1 MKKLQLKKP
10 DIKGK
15 IRKIKNLKK
24 EDVIAYWKGRHERR
38 ERILEARRNSAFAKK
53 MQPVYAFMNRF
64 SLIFHALLA
73 CIINFVIEAIS
84 RHSVV
89 AAWDYMTGTP
99 LVFLYNAFMIFVT
112 FSIVYLFKRRIFVR
126 MIIGAIWVIL
136 GIANGYILLKRVTP
150 FNAQDLK
157 IAGDGIAL
165 INNYCNGF
173 EVVVIAVG
181 AVALLI
187 WLISMWR
194 RGGQYAGKIHHIA
207 ALIGIIVCGVLY
219 TFVTNIAIDKRVVS
233 TYFGNIAFA
242 YEDYGLPYCFSAS
255 LFNTGISEPNGYTKK
270 AMAKIDKDGELN
282 QTATSRSSDE
292 LPNIIVVQLESYFD
306 VANAE
311 FFTTS
316 EDACPNLHN
325 LYQNYSN
332 GYFKVP
338 SVGAGTANTE
348 FEVLTGMNLRYFGP
362 GEYPYKTYS
371 KKHPTESAA
380 TALASLGYGTH
391 ALHDNTGNFYS
402 RANVFNNMGFD
413 TFTSKE
419 FMNVLQTTENGWAKD
434 EILTHHIMEAMDT
447 TKQEDFVFTVSVQ
460 GHGNYPETQVIENPK
475 IKVEGIEDEALKN
488 KWEYYVNQVYEM
500 DQFVGDLIKAVEERN
515 EPSVVVF
522 YGDHLPTM
530 GLKAEDLKSRYLYN
544 TNYVIWDNIGLQKD
558 DKNIPAYQLMSEVLN
573 RLDIHSGTV
582 FNYHQQRK
590 GTKNYLSD
598 LELLQ
603 YDILYGKQY
612 VYNGK
617 APITE
622 GHMVMGIRNVSLS
635 SIVPQLNSGY
645 SLYGENFTKYSR
657 VYVNGEKLDVKAPID
672 AMHQG
677 MAYCPEDRKVEGII
691 ADLSVRENMILA
703 LQAKRGMFKLMS
715 RKEQEELT
723 DKYIKMLQV
732 KTASRETPIKSLSG
746 GNQQKVILGRW
757 LMTEPDFLILDEPTR
772 GIDVGTKTEIQK
784 LVVKLANE
792 GMSVVFISS
801 EVEEMLRTV
810 THMGI
815 LRDGEKV
822 GELEESELSQ
832 ENVMKAIAGGD
843 K

>member
-126 MIIGAIWVIL
+126 IIIGAIWVIL

-282 QTATSRSSDE
+282 QTAASRSSDE

-413 TFTSKE
+413 TFTSKG

-434 EILTHHIMEAMDT
+434 EILTQHIMEAMDT

-657 VYVNGEKLDVKAPID
+657 VYVNGEKQKSSFLNNTRINLSETELKDGDVIQVGQVGSSDTIFRMSDKYTY
-672 AMHQG
+672 QNG
-677 MAYCPEDRKVEGII
+677 QLVKQEGT
-691 ADLSVRENMILA
+691 A
-703 LQAKRGMFKLMS
+703 
-715 RKEQEELT
+715 T
-723 DKYIKMLQV
+723 DK
-732 KTASRETPIKSLSG
+732 SKSWVD
-746 GNQQKVILGRW
+746 Q
-757 LMTEPDFLILDEPTR
+757 DY
-772 GIDVGTKTEIQK
+772 DV
-784 LVVKLANE
+784 N
-792 GMSVVFISS
+792 
-801 EVEEMLRTV
+801 
-810 THMGI
+810 
-815 LRDGEKV
+815 
-822 GELEESELSQ
+822 
-832 ENVMKAIAGGD
+832 
-843 K
+843 

>member
-15 IRKIKNLKK
+15 IHKIKNLKK

-99 LVFLYNAFMIFVT
+99 MVFLYNAFMIFVT

-544 TNYVIWDNIGLQKD
+544 TNYVIWDNIGLQKH

-657 VYVNGEKLDVKAPID
+657 VYVNGEKQKSSFLNNTRINLSETELKDGDVIQVGQVGSSDTIFRMSDKYTY
-672 AMHQG
+672 QNG
-677 MAYCPEDRKVEGII
+677 QLVKQEGT
-691 ADLSVRENMILA
+691 A
-703 LQAKRGMFKLMS
+703 
-715 RKEQEELT
+715 T
-723 DKYIKMLQV
+723 DK
-732 KTASRETPIKSLSG
+732 SKSWVD
-746 GNQQKVILGRW
+746 Q
-757 LMTEPDFLILDEPTR
+757 DY
-772 GIDVGTKTEIQK
+772 DV
-784 LVVKLANE
+784 N
-792 GMSVVFISS
+792 
-801 EVEEMLRTV
+801 
-810 THMGI
+810 
-815 LRDGEKV
+815 
-822 GELEESELSQ
+822 
-832 ENVMKAIAGGD
+832 
-843 K
+843 

>member
-282 QTATSRSSDE
+282 QTAASRSSDE

-419 FMNVLQTTENGWAKD
+419 FMNVMQTTENGWAKD
-434 EILTHHIMEAMDT
+434 EILTQHIMEAMDT

-657 VYVNGEKLDVKAPID
+657 VYVNGEKQKSSFLNNTRINLSETELKDGDVIQVGQVGSSDTIFRMSDKYTY
-672 AMHQG
+672 QNG
-677 MAYCPEDRKVEGII
+677 QLVKQEGT
-691 ADLSVRENMILA
+691 A
-703 LQAKRGMFKLMS
+703 
-715 RKEQEELT
+715 T
-723 DKYIKMLQV
+723 DK
-732 KTASRETPIKSLSG
+732 SKSWVD
-746 GNQQKVILGRW
+746 Q
-757 LMTEPDFLILDEPTR
+757 DY
-772 GIDVGTKTEIQK
+772 DV
-784 LVVKLANE
+784 N
-792 GMSVVFISS
+792 
-801 EVEEMLRTV
+801 
-810 THMGI
+810 
-815 LRDGEKV
+815 
-822 GELEESELSQ
+822 
-832 ENVMKAIAGGD
+832 
-843 K
+843 

>member
-434 EILTHHIMEAMDT
+434 EILTQHIMEAMDT

-530 GLKAEDLKSRYLYN
+530 GLKAEELKSRYLYN

-657 VYVNGEKLDVKAPID
+657 VYVNGEKQKSSFLNNTRINLSETELKDGDVIQVGQVGSSDTIFRMSDKYTY
-672 AMHQG
+672 QNG
-677 MAYCPEDRKVEGII
+677 QLVKQEGT
-691 ADLSVRENMILA
+691 A
-703 LQAKRGMFKLMS
+703 
-715 RKEQEELT
+715 T
-723 DKYIKMLQV
+723 DK
-732 KTASRETPIKSLSG
+732 SKSWVD
-746 GNQQKVILGRW
+746 Q
-757 LMTEPDFLILDEPTR
+757 DY
-772 GIDVGTKTEIQK
+772 DV
-784 LVVKLANE
+784 N
-792 GMSVVFISS
+792 
-801 EVEEMLRTV
+801 
-810 THMGI
+810 
-815 LRDGEKV
+815 
-822 GELEESELSQ
+822 
-832 ENVMKAIAGGD
+832 
-843 K
+843 

>member
-207 ALIGIIVCGVLY
+207 ALTGIIVCGVLY

-434 EILTHHIMEAMDT
+434 EILTQHIMEAMDT

-460 GHGNYPETQVIENPK
+460 GHGNYPETQVIENTK

-657 VYVNGEKLDVKAPID
+657 VYVNGEKQKSSFLNNTRINLSETELKDGDVIQVGQVGSSDTIFRMSDKYTY
-672 AMHQG
+672 QNG
-677 MAYCPEDRKVEGII
+677 QLVKQEGT
-691 ADLSVRENMILA
+691 A
-703 LQAKRGMFKLMS
+703 
-715 RKEQEELT
+715 T
-723 DKYIKMLQV
+723 DK
-732 KTASRETPIKSLSG
+732 SKSWVD
-746 GNQQKVILGRW
+746 Q
-757 LMTEPDFLILDEPTR
+757 DY
-772 GIDVGTKTEIQK
+772 DV
-784 LVVKLANE
+784 N
-792 GMSVVFISS
+792 
-801 EVEEMLRTV
+801 
-810 THMGI
+810 
-815 LRDGEKV
+815 
-822 GELEESELSQ
+822 
-832 ENVMKAIAGGD
+832 
-843 K
+843 

>member
-126 MIIGAIWVIL
+126 IIIGAIWVIL

-434 EILTHHIMEAMDT
+434 EILTQHIMEAMDT

-544 TNYVIWDNIGLQKD
+544 TNYVIWDNIGLQKH

-657 VYVNGEKLDVKAPID
+657 VYVNGEKQKSSFLNNTRINLSETELKDGDVIQVGQVGSSDTIFRMSDKYTY
-672 AMHQG
+672 QNG
-677 MAYCPEDRKVEGII
+677 QLVKQEGT
-691 ADLSVRENMILA
+691 A
-703 LQAKRGMFKLMS
+703 
-715 RKEQEELT
+715 T
-723 DKYIKMLQV
+723 DK
-732 KTASRETPIKSLSG
+732 SKSWVD
-746 GNQQKVILGRW
+746 Q
-757 LMTEPDFLILDEPTR
+757 DY
-772 GIDVGTKTEIQK
+772 DV
-784 LVVKLANE
+784 N
-792 GMSVVFISS
+792 
-801 EVEEMLRTV
+801 
-810 THMGI
+810 
-815 LRDGEKV
+815 
-822 GELEESELSQ
+822 
-832 ENVMKAIAGGD
+832 
-843 K
+843 

>member
-99 LVFLYNAFMIFVT
+99 MVFLYNAFMIFVT

-126 MIIGAIWVIL
+126 MIIGAIWMIL

-544 TNYVIWDNIGLQKD
+544 TNYVIWDNIGLQKH

-645 SLYGENFTKYSR
+645 SLYGENFTKYSC
-657 VYVNGEKLDVKAPID
+657 VYVNGEKQKSSFLNNTRINLSETELKDGDVIQVGQVGSSDTIFRMSDKYTY
-672 AMHQG
+672 QNG
-677 MAYCPEDRKVEGII
+677 QLVKQEGT
-691 ADLSVRENMILA
+691 A
-703 LQAKRGMFKLMS
+703 
-715 RKEQEELT
+715 T
-723 DKYIKMLQV
+723 DK
-732 KTASRETPIKSLSG
+732 SKSWVD
-746 GNQQKVILGRW
+746 Q
-757 LMTEPDFLILDEPTR
+757 DY
-772 GIDVGTKTEIQK
+772 DV
-784 LVVKLANE
+784 N
-792 GMSVVFISS
+792 
-801 EVEEMLRTV
+801 
-810 THMGI
+810 
-815 LRDGEKV
+815 
-822 GELEESELSQ
+822 
-832 ENVMKAIAGGD
+832 
-843 K
+843 

>member
-99 LVFLYNAFMIFVT
+99 MVFLYNAFMIFVT

-181 AVALLI
+181 VVALLI

-544 TNYVIWDNIGLQKD
+544 TNYVIWDNIGLQKH

-657 VYVNGEKLDVKAPID
+657 VYVNGEKQKSSFLNNTRINLSETELKDGDVIQVGQVGSSDTIFRMSDKYTY
-672 AMHQG
+672 QNG
-677 MAYCPEDRKVEGII
+677 QLVKQEGT
-691 ADLSVRENMILA
+691 A
-703 LQAKRGMFKLMS
+703 
-715 RKEQEELT
+715 T
-723 DKYIKMLQV
+723 DK
-732 KTASRETPIKSLSG
+732 SKSWVD
-746 GNQQKVILGRW
+746 Q
-757 LMTEPDFLILDEPTR
+757 DY
-772 GIDVGTKTEIQK
+772 DV
-784 LVVKLANE
+784 N
-792 GMSVVFISS
+792 
-801 EVEEMLRTV
+801 
-810 THMGI
+810 
-815 LRDGEKV
+815 
-822 GELEESELSQ
+822 
-832 ENVMKAIAGGD
+832 
-843 K
+843 

>member
-282 QTATSRSSDE
+282 QTAASRSSDE

-434 EILTHHIMEAMDT
+434 EILTQHIMEAMDT

-460 GHGNYPETQVIENPK
+460 GHGNYPETQVIGNPK

-657 VYVNGEKLDVKAPID
+657 VYVNGEKQKSSFLNNTRINLSETELKDGDVIQVGQVGSSDTIFRMSDKYTY
-672 AMHQG
+672 QNG
-677 MAYCPEDRKVEGII
+677 QLVKQEGT
-691 ADLSVRENMILA
+691 A
-703 LQAKRGMFKLMS
+703 
-715 RKEQEELT
+715 T
-723 DKYIKMLQV
+723 DK
-732 KTASRETPIKSLSG
+732 SKSWVD
-746 GNQQKVILGRW
+746 Q
-757 LMTEPDFLILDEPTR
+757 DY
-772 GIDVGTKTEIQK
+772 DV
-784 LVVKLANE
+784 N
-792 GMSVVFISS
+792 
-801 EVEEMLRTV
+801 
-810 THMGI
+810 
-815 LRDGEKV
+815 
-822 GELEESELSQ
+822 
-832 ENVMKAIAGGD
+832 
-843 K
+843 

>member
-434 EILTHHIMEAMDT
+434 EILTQHIMEAMDT

-657 VYVNGEKLDVKAPID
+657 VYVNGEKQKSSFLNNTRINLSETELQDGDVIQVGQVGSSDTIFRMSDKYTY
-672 AMHQG
+672 QNG
-677 MAYCPEDRKVEGII
+677 QLVKQEGT
-691 ADLSVRENMILA
+691 A
-703 LQAKRGMFKLMS
+703 
-715 RKEQEELT
+715 T
-723 DKYIKMLQV
+723 DK
-732 KTASRETPIKSLSG
+732 SKSWVD
-746 GNQQKVILGRW
+746 Q
-757 LMTEPDFLILDEPTR
+757 DY
-772 GIDVGTKTEIQK
+772 DV
-784 LVVKLANE
+784 N
-792 GMSVVFISS
+792 
-801 EVEEMLRTV
+801 
-810 THMGI
+810 
-815 LRDGEKV
+815 
-822 GELEESELSQ
+822 
-832 ENVMKAIAGGD
+832 
-843 K
+843 

>member
-99 LVFLYNAFMIFVT
+99 MVFLYNAFMIFVT

-126 MIIGAIWVIL
+126 MIIGAIWMIL

-434 EILTHHIMEAMDT
+434 EILTQHIMEAMDT

-657 VYVNGEKLDVKAPID
+657 VYVNGEKQKSSFLNNTRINLSETELKDGDVIQVGQVGSSDTIFRMSDKYTY
-672 AMHQG
+672 QNG
-677 MAYCPEDRKVEGII
+677 QLVKQEGT
-691 ADLSVRENMILA
+691 A
-703 LQAKRGMFKLMS
+703 
-715 RKEQEELT
+715 T
-723 DKYIKMLQV
+723 DK
-732 KTASRETPIKSLSG
+732 SKSWVD
-746 GNQQKVILGRW
+746 Q
-757 LMTEPDFLILDEPTR
+757 DY
-772 GIDVGTKTEIQK
+772 DV
-784 LVVKLANE
+784 N
-792 GMSVVFISS
+792 
-801 EVEEMLRTV
+801 
-810 THMGI
+810 
-815 LRDGEKV
+815 
-822 GELEESELSQ
+822 
-832 ENVMKAIAGGD
+832 
-843 K
+843 

>member
-99 LVFLYNAFMIFVT
+99 MVFLYNAFMIFVT

-126 MIIGAIWVIL
+126 MIIGAIWMIL

-544 TNYVIWDNIGLQKD
+544 TNYVIWDNIGLQKH

-645 SLYGENFTKYSR
+645 SLYGENFTKYSH
-657 VYVNGEKLDVKAPID
+657 VYVNGEKQKSSFLNNTRINLSETELKDGDVIQVGQVGSSDTIFRMSDKYTY
-672 AMHQG
+672 QNG
-677 MAYCPEDRKVEGII
+677 QLVKQEGT
-691 ADLSVRENMILA
+691 A
-703 LQAKRGMFKLMS
+703 
-715 RKEQEELT
+715 T
-723 DKYIKMLQV
+723 DK
-732 KTASRETPIKSLSG
+732 SKSWVD
-746 GNQQKVILGRW
+746 Q
-757 LMTEPDFLILDEPTR
+757 DY
-772 GIDVGTKTEIQK
+772 DV
-784 LVVKLANE
+784 N
-792 GMSVVFISS
+792 
-801 EVEEMLRTV
+801 
-810 THMGI
+810 
-815 LRDGEKV
+815 
-822 GELEESELSQ
+822 
-832 ENVMKAIAGGD
+832 
-843 K
+843 

>member
-99 LVFLYNAFMIFVT
+99 MVFLYNAFMIFVT

-126 MIIGAIWVIL
+126 MIIGAIWMIL

-316 EDACPNLHN
+316 EDVCPNLHN

-544 TNYVIWDNIGLQKD
+544 TNYVIWDNIGLQKH

-657 VYVNGEKLDVKAPID
+657 VYVNGEKQKSSFLNNTRINLSETELKDGDVIQVGQVGSSDTIFRMSDKYTY
-672 AMHQG
+672 QNG
-677 MAYCPEDRKVEGII
+677 QLVKQEGT
-691 ADLSVRENMILA
+691 A
-703 LQAKRGMFKLMS
+703 
-715 RKEQEELT
+715 T
-723 DKYIKMLQV
+723 DK
-732 KTASRETPIKSLSG
+732 SKSWVD
-746 GNQQKVILGRW
+746 Q
-757 LMTEPDFLILDEPTR
+757 DY
-772 GIDVGTKTEIQK
+772 DV
-784 LVVKLANE
+784 N
-792 GMSVVFISS
+792 
-801 EVEEMLRTV
+801 
-810 THMGI
+810 
-815 LRDGEKV
+815 
-822 GELEESELSQ
+822 
-832 ENVMKAIAGGD
+832 
-843 K
+843 

>member
-1 MKKLQLKKP
+1 M
-10 DIKGK
+10 
-15 IRKIKNLKK
+15 KK

-434 EILTHHIMEAMDT
+434 EILTQHIMEAMDT

-657 VYVNGEKLDVKAPID
+657 VYVNGEKQKSSFLNNTRINLSETELKDGDVIQVGQVGSSDTIFRMSDKYTY
-672 AMHQG
+672 QNG
-677 MAYCPEDRKVEGII
+677 QLVKQEGT
-691 ADLSVRENMILA
+691 A
-703 LQAKRGMFKLMS
+703 
-715 RKEQEELT
+715 T
-723 DKYIKMLQV
+723 DK
-732 KTASRETPIKSLSG
+732 SKSWVD
-746 GNQQKVILGRW
+746 Q
-757 LMTEPDFLILDEPTR
+757 DY
-772 GIDVGTKTEIQK
+772 DV
-784 LVVKLANE
+784 N
-792 GMSVVFISS
+792 
-801 EVEEMLRTV
+801 
-810 THMGI
+810 
-815 LRDGEKV
+815 
-822 GELEESELSQ
+822 
-832 ENVMKAIAGGD
+832 
-843 K
+843 

>member
-1 MKKLQLKKP
+1 MKKFQLKKP

-15 IRKIKNLKK
+15 IRKIRNLKK

-99 LVFLYNAFMIFVT
+99 MVFLYNAFMIFVT

-544 TNYVIWDNIGLQKD
+544 TNYVIWDNIGLQKQ

-657 VYVNGEKLDVKAPID
+657 VYVNGEKQKSSFLNNTRINLSETELKDGDVIQVGQVGSSDTIFRMSDKYTY
-672 AMHQG
+672 QNG
-677 MAYCPEDRKVEGII
+677 QLVKQEGT
-691 ADLSVRENMILA
+691 A
-703 LQAKRGMFKLMS
+703 
-715 RKEQEELT
+715 T
-723 DKYIKMLQV
+723 DK
-732 KTASRETPIKSLSG
+732 SKSWVD
-746 GNQQKVILGRW
+746 Q
-757 LMTEPDFLILDEPTR
+757 DY
-772 GIDVGTKTEIQK
+772 DV
-784 LVVKLANE
+784 N
-792 GMSVVFISS
+792 
-801 EVEEMLRTV
+801 
-810 THMGI
+810 
-815 LRDGEKV
+815 
-822 GELEESELSQ
+822 
-832 ENVMKAIAGGD
+832 
-843 K
+843 

>member
-194 RGGQYAGKIHHIA
+194 RGGQYAGKIHHIV

-282 QTATSRSSDE
+282 QTAASRSSDE

-657 VYVNGEKLDVKAPID
+657 VYVNGEKQKSSFLNNTRINLSETELKDGDVIQVGQVGSSDTIFRMSDKYTY
-672 AMHQG
+672 QNG
-677 MAYCPEDRKVEGII
+677 QLVKQEGT
-691 ADLSVRENMILA
+691 A
-703 LQAKRGMFKLMS
+703 
-715 RKEQEELT
+715 T
-723 DKYIKMLQV
+723 DK
-732 KTASRETPIKSLSG
+732 SKSWVD
-746 GNQQKVILGRW
+746 Q
-757 LMTEPDFLILDEPTR
+757 DY
-772 GIDVGTKTEIQK
+772 DV
-784 LVVKLANE
+784 N
-792 GMSVVFISS
+792 
-801 EVEEMLRTV
+801 
-810 THMGI
+810 
-815 LRDGEKV
+815 
-822 GELEESELSQ
+822 
-832 ENVMKAIAGGD
+832 
-843 K
+843 

>member
-657 VYVNGEKLDVKAPID
+657 VYVNGEKQKSSFLNNTRINLSETELKDGDVIQVGQVGSSDTIFRMSDKYTY
-672 AMHQG
+672 QNG
-677 MAYCPEDRKVEGII
+677 QLVKQEGI
-691 ADLSVRENMILA
+691 A
-703 LQAKRGMFKLMS
+703 
-715 RKEQEELT
+715 T
-723 DKYIKMLQV
+723 DK
-732 KTASRETPIKSLSG
+732 SKSWVD
-746 GNQQKVILGRW
+746 Q
-757 LMTEPDFLILDEPTR
+757 DY
-772 GIDVGTKTEIQK
+772 DV
-784 LVVKLANE
+784 N
-792 GMSVVFISS
+792 
-801 EVEEMLRTV
+801 
-810 THMGI
+810 
-815 LRDGEKV
+815 
-822 GELEESELSQ
+822 
-832 ENVMKAIAGGD
+832 
-843 K
+843 

>member
-99 LVFLYNAFMIFVT
+99 QVFLYNAFMIFVT

-434 EILTHHIMEAMDT
+434 EILTQHIMEAMDT

-544 TNYVIWDNIGLQKD
+544 TNYVIWDNIGLQKH
-558 DKNIPAYQLMSEVLN
+558 DKDIPAYQLMSEVLN

-657 VYVNGEKLDVKAPID
+657 VYVNGEKQKSSFLNNTRINLSETELKDGDVIQVGQVGSSDTIFRMSDKYTY
-672 AMHQG
+672 QNG
-677 MAYCPEDRKVEGII
+677 QLVKQEGT
-691 ADLSVRENMILA
+691 A
-703 LQAKRGMFKLMS
+703 
-715 RKEQEELT
+715 T
-723 DKYIKMLQV
+723 DK
-732 KTASRETPIKSLSG
+732 SKSWVD
-746 GNQQKVILGRW
+746 Q
-757 LMTEPDFLILDEPTR
+757 DY
-772 GIDVGTKTEIQK
+772 DV
-784 LVVKLANE
+784 N
-792 GMSVVFISS
+792 
-801 EVEEMLRTV
+801 
-810 THMGI
+810 
-815 LRDGEKV
+815 
-822 GELEESELSQ
+822 
-832 ENVMKAIAGGD
+832 
-843 K
+843 

>member
-194 RGGQYAGKIHHIA
+194 RGGQYAGKIHHVA

-434 EILTHHIMEAMDT
+434 EILTQHIMEAMDT

-544 TNYVIWDNIGLQKD
+544 TNYVIWDNIGLQKH

-657 VYVNGEKLDVKAPID
+657 VYVNGEKQKSSFLNNTRINLSETELKDGDVIQVGQVGSSDTIFRMSDKYTY
-672 AMHQG
+672 QNG
-677 MAYCPEDRKVEGII
+677 QLVKQEGT
-691 ADLSVRENMILA
+691 A
-703 LQAKRGMFKLMS
+703 
-715 RKEQEELT
+715 T
-723 DKYIKMLQV
+723 DK
-732 KTASRETPIKSLSG
+732 SKSWVD
-746 GNQQKVILGRW
+746 Q
-757 LMTEPDFLILDEPTR
+757 DY
-772 GIDVGTKTEIQK
+772 DV
-784 LVVKLANE
+784 N
-792 GMSVVFISS
+792 
-801 EVEEMLRTV
+801 
-810 THMGI
+810 
-815 LRDGEKV
+815 
-822 GELEESELSQ
+822 
-832 ENVMKAIAGGD
+832 
-843 K
+843 

>member
-1 MKKLQLKKP
+1 M
-10 DIKGK
+10 
-15 IRKIKNLKK
+15 KK

-99 LVFLYNAFMIFVT
+99 MVFLYNAFMIFVT

-126 MIIGAIWVIL
+126 MIIGAIWMIL

-311 FFTTS
+311 YFTTS

-544 TNYVIWDNIGLQKD
+544 TNYVIWDNIGLQKH

-657 VYVNGEKLDVKAPID
+657 VYVNGEKQKSSFLNNTRIN
-672 AMHQG
+672 
-677 MAYCPEDRKVEGII
+677 
-691 ADLSVRENMILA
+691 LSET
-703 LQAKRGMFKLMS
+703 
-715 RKEQEELT
+715 ELK
-723 DKYIKMLQV
+723 DGDD
-732 KTASRETPIKSLSG
+732 SG
-746 GNQQKVILGRW
+746 WTGWFQ
-757 LMTEPDFLILDEPTR
+757 
-772 GIDVGTKTEIQK
+772 
-784 LVVKLANE
+784 
-792 GMSVVFISS
+792 
-801 EVEEMLRTV
+801 
-810 THMGI
+810 
-815 LRDGEKV
+815 
-822 GELEESELSQ
+822 
-832 ENVMKAIAGGD
+832 
-843 K
+843 

>member
-126 MIIGAIWVIL
+126 MIIGAVWVIL

-282 QTATSRSSDE
+282 QTAASRSSDE

-434 EILTHHIMEAMDT
+434 EILTQHIMEAMDT

-544 TNYVIWDNIGLQKD
+544 TNYVIWDNIGLQKH

-657 VYVNGEKLDVKAPID
+657 VYVNGEKQKSSFLNNTRINLSETELKDGDVIQVGQVGSSDTIFRMSDKYTY
-672 AMHQG
+672 QNG
-677 MAYCPEDRKVEGII
+677 QLVKQEGT
-691 ADLSVRENMILA
+691 A
-703 LQAKRGMFKLMS
+703 
-715 RKEQEELT
+715 T
-723 DKYIKMLQV
+723 DK
-732 KTASRETPIKSLSG
+732 SKSWVD
-746 GNQQKVILGRW
+746 Q
-757 LMTEPDFLILDEPTR
+757 DY
-772 GIDVGTKTEIQK
+772 DV
-784 LVVKLANE
+784 N
-792 GMSVVFISS
+792 
-801 EVEEMLRTV
+801 
-810 THMGI
+810 
-815 LRDGEKV
+815 
-822 GELEESELSQ
+822 
-832 ENVMKAIAGGD
+832 
-843 K
+843 

>member
-371 KKHPTESAA
+371 KKHPTDSAA

-500 DQFVGDLIKAVEERN
+500 DQVVGDLIKAVEERN

-544 TNYVIWDNIGLQKD
+544 TNYVIWDNIGLQKQ

-657 VYVNGEKLDVKAPID
+657 VYVNGEKQKSSFLNNTRINLSETELKDGDVIQVGQVGSSDTIFRMSDKYTY
-672 AMHQG
+672 QNG
-677 MAYCPEDRKVEGII
+677 QLVKQEGT
-691 ADLSVRENMILA
+691 A
-703 LQAKRGMFKLMS
+703 
-715 RKEQEELT
+715 T
-723 DKYIKMLQV
+723 DK
-732 KTASRETPIKSLSG
+732 SKSWVD
-746 GNQQKVILGRW
+746 Q
-757 LMTEPDFLILDEPTR
+757 DY
-772 GIDVGTKTEIQK
+772 DV
-784 LVVKLANE
+784 N
-792 GMSVVFISS
+792 
-801 EVEEMLRTV
+801 
-810 THMGI
+810 
-815 LRDGEKV
+815 
-822 GELEESELSQ
+822 
-832 ENVMKAIAGGD
+832 
-843 K
+843 

>member
-99 LVFLYNAFMIFVT
+99 QVFLYNAFMIFVT

-282 QTATSRSSDE
+282 QTAASRSSDE

-434 EILTHHIMEAMDT
+434 EILTQHIMEAMDT

-544 TNYVIWDNIGLQKD
+544 TNYVIWDNIGLQKH

-657 VYVNGEKLDVKAPID
+657 VYVNGEKQKSSFLNNTRINLSETELKDGDVIQVGQVGSSDTIFRMSDKYTY
-672 AMHQG
+672 QNG
-677 MAYCPEDRKVEGII
+677 QLVKQEGT
-691 ADLSVRENMILA
+691 A
-703 LQAKRGMFKLMS
+703 
-715 RKEQEELT
+715 T
-723 DKYIKMLQV
+723 DK
-732 KTASRETPIKSLSG
+732 SKSWVD
-746 GNQQKVILGRW
+746 Q
-757 LMTEPDFLILDEPTR
+757 DY
-772 GIDVGTKTEIQK
+772 DV
-784 LVVKLANE
+784 N
-792 GMSVVFISS
+792 
-801 EVEEMLRTV
+801 
-810 THMGI
+810 
-815 LRDGEKV
+815 
-822 GELEESELSQ
+822 
-832 ENVMKAIAGGD
+832 
-843 K
+843 

>member
-99 LVFLYNAFMIFVT
+99 MVFLYNAFMIFVT

-338 SVGAGTANTE
+338 SVGAGTANTG

-434 EILTHHIMEAMDT
+434 EILTQHIMEAMDT

-657 VYVNGEKLDVKAPID
+657 VYVNGEKQKSSFLNNTRINLSETELKDGDVIQVGQVGSSDTIFRMSDKYTY
-672 AMHQG
+672 QNG
-677 MAYCPEDRKVEGII
+677 QLVKQEGT
-691 ADLSVRENMILA
+691 A
-703 LQAKRGMFKLMS
+703 
-715 RKEQEELT
+715 T
-723 DKYIKMLQV
+723 DK
-732 KTASRETPIKSLSG
+732 SKSWVD
-746 GNQQKVILGRW
+746 Q
-757 LMTEPDFLILDEPTR
+757 DY
-772 GIDVGTKTEIQK
+772 DV
-784 LVVKLANE
+784 N
-792 GMSVVFISS
+792 
-801 EVEEMLRTV
+801 
-810 THMGI
+810 
-815 LRDGEKV
+815 
-822 GELEESELSQ
+822 
-832 ENVMKAIAGGD
+832 
-843 K
+843 

>member
-99 LVFLYNAFMIFVT
+99 MVFLYNAFMIFVT

-126 MIIGAIWVIL
+126 MIIGAIWMIL

-544 TNYVIWDNIGLQKD
+544 TNYVIWDNIGLQKH

-582 FNYHQQRK
+582 FNYHQQRQ

-657 VYVNGEKLDVKAPID
+657 VYVNGEKQKSSFLNNTRINLSETELKDGDVIQVGQVGSSDTIFRMSDKYTY
-672 AMHQG
+672 QNG
-677 MAYCPEDRKVEGII
+677 QLVKQEGT
-691 ADLSVRENMILA
+691 A
-703 LQAKRGMFKLMS
+703 
-715 RKEQEELT
+715 T
-723 DKYIKMLQV
+723 DK
-732 KTASRETPIKSLSG
+732 SKSWVD
-746 GNQQKVILGRW
+746 Q
-757 LMTEPDFLILDEPTR
+757 DY
-772 GIDVGTKTEIQK
+772 DV
-784 LVVKLANE
+784 N
-792 GMSVVFISS
+792 
-801 EVEEMLRTV
+801 
-810 THMGI
+810 
-815 LRDGEKV
+815 
-822 GELEESELSQ
+822 
-832 ENVMKAIAGGD
+832 
-843 K
+843 

>member
-99 LVFLYNAFMIFVT
+99 MVFLYNAFMIFVT

-270 AMAKIDKDGELN
+270 AMAKFNKDGELN

-413 TFTSKE
+413 TFTPMEDMYNLEHTQKNWE
-419 FMNVLQTTENGWAKD
+419 KDNVLTGGWAKD

-544 TNYVIWDNIGLQKD
+544 TNYVIWDNIGLQKH

-657 VYVNGEKLDVKAPID
+657 VYVNGEKQKSSFLNNTRINLSETELKDGDVIQVGQVGSSDTIFRMSDKYTY
-672 AMHQG
+672 QNG
-677 MAYCPEDRKVEGII
+677 QLVKQEGT
-691 ADLSVRENMILA
+691 A
-703 LQAKRGMFKLMS
+703 
-715 RKEQEELT
+715 T
-723 DKYIKMLQV
+723 DK
-732 KTASRETPIKSLSG
+732 SKSWVD
-746 GNQQKVILGRW
+746 Q
-757 LMTEPDFLILDEPTR
+757 DY
-772 GIDVGTKTEIQK
+772 DV
-784 LVVKLANE
+784 N
-792 GMSVVFISS
+792 
-801 EVEEMLRTV
+801 
-810 THMGI
+810 
-815 LRDGEKV
+815 
-822 GELEESELSQ
+822 
-832 ENVMKAIAGGD
+832 
-843 K
+843 

>member
-282 QTATSRSSDE
+282 QTAASRSSNE

-434 EILTHHIMEAMDT
+434 EILTQHIMEAMDT

-657 VYVNGEKLDVKAPID
+657 VYVNGEKQKSSFLNNTRINLSETELKDGDVIQVGQVGSSDTIFRMSDKYTY
-672 AMHQG
+672 QNG
-677 MAYCPEDRKVEGII
+677 QLVKQEGT
-691 ADLSVRENMILA
+691 A
-703 LQAKRGMFKLMS
+703 
-715 RKEQEELT
+715 T
-723 DKYIKMLQV
+723 DK
-732 KTASRETPIKSLSG
+732 SKSWVD
-746 GNQQKVILGRW
+746 Q
-757 LMTEPDFLILDEPTR
+757 DY
-772 GIDVGTKTEIQK
+772 DV
-784 LVVKLANE
+784 N
-792 GMSVVFISS
+792 
-801 EVEEMLRTV
+801 
-810 THMGI
+810 
-815 LRDGEKV
+815 
-822 GELEESELSQ
+822 
-832 ENVMKAIAGGD
+832 
-843 K
+843 